1 MYYLYMLRCEDES
14 IYTGI
19 STSVERR
26 FREHFSGGRLGAKY
40 TKVHKPKELLYSV
53 EIGDRSKASEFEYKI
68 KHLNRLS
75 KERLILKCP
84 TSVEELESFLAKNKK
99 FWLNC

>member
-26 FREHFSGGRLGAKY
+26 FEEHFWGGRLGAKY
-40 TKVHKPKELLYSV
+40 TRAHKPKEILYSV

-68 KHLNRLS
+68 KHLNRLE
-75 KERLILKCP
+75 KERLILKRP
-84 TSVEELESFLAKNKK
+84 TSVEELDSFLTKNKK
-99 FWLNC
+99 F